1 MGNDVLLKAAAFC
14 GATLAVFASGDGD
27 PTNPKSIAASLAA
40 GFAALVALLR
50 PPSMPHAPPGG
61 GRG

>member
-1 MGNDVLLKAAAFC
+1 MNGNDHVLKVAAFC
-14 GATLAVFASGDGD
+14 GATLAVFAAGDGD
-27 PTNPKSIAASLAA
+27 LTSPKSVAASLAA

-50 PPSMPHAPPGG
+50 PPSTPSGFG